1 MSAPEAAAPLLNR
14 LVQAEGCTTE
24 RRSMHRCAFVA
35 RLVLPDPSTVG
46 STTPGI
52 APLAEFSRRSPEWR

>member
-24 RRSMHRCAFVA
+24 RRSMHRCAFA
-35 RLVLPDPSTVG
+35 RAPRSAGPVDRGIDDSWHR
-46 STTPGI
+46 TT
-52 APLAEFSRRSPEWR
+52 R